1 MSTVAVFSLISAAM
15 GFIAGNV
22 LTYRSFGSLEFWDVV
37 VFGVLG
43 ACIGA
48 LIGLLIAMVVV
59 SIVF

>member
-1 MSTVAVFSLISAAM
+1 MNTVAVLSLIFAAM
-15 GFIAGNV
+15 GFIVANV
-22 LTYRSFGSLEFWDVV
+22 LTYRSFGSLEFWDVI

-43 ACIGA
+43 ACIAA

>member
-1 MSTVAVFSLISAAM
+1 MNTVAVLSLIFAVL

>member
-1 MSTVAVFSLISAAM
+1 MNTVAVLSIIFAIM
-15 GFIAGNV
+15 GFIVANV
-22 LTYRSFGSLEFWDVV
+22 MAYKGFGSLDFWDVV